1 MKCQFCHNEFSNKQ
15 NLNAHQKKAKYCL
28 KIQGIAIPNKYQCKG
43 CNKTFE
49 VLSNFERHKKS
60 CKHPNMLK
68 HYKEQLGKL
77 KDQIRK
83 SQEDSKAK
91 IALLENTIKELREDK
106 KQLQDR
112 YDKLSLTAVKRPTVS
127 NKTMYVN
134 NLIKNMQPLTL
145 KDIESSVPML
155 TLEHHT
161 QGAEGYAQFALE
173 FPFKDKIV
181 CVDVSRNKIKYK
193 NDEGD
198 IIEDVGFRK
207 MMIKLCKSLK
217 DRSFSLS
224 IQHIDKLSADW
235 SEKEREAY
243 DFMEA
248 AVAISTYAQGR
259 ENEFCSKIIRLIS
272 KGSNS
277 KS

>member
-1 MKCQFCHNEFSNKQ
+1 MR
-15 NLNAHQKKAKYCL
+15 
-28 KIQGIAIPNKYQCKG
+28 
-43 CNKTFE
+43 
-49 VLSNFERHKKS
+49 RHKINCSSKELVIDLKRINKELQEKNIS
-60 CKHPNMLK
+60 LEERCKTLSEQLRQTQQD
-68 HYKEQLGKL
+68 YKE
-77 KDQIRK
+77 
-83 SQEDSKAK
+83 
-91 IALLENTIKELREDK
+91 
-106 KQLQDR
+106 
-112 YDKLSLTAVKRPTVS
+112 LSLTAVKRPTVS
-127 NKTMYVN
+127 NKTMDVN

-155 TLEHHT
+155 TLEHHA

-207 MMIKLCKSLK
+207 MMIKLCKSLR

-259 ENEFCSKIIRLIS
+259 ENEFCSKIIKLIS

-277 KS
+277 KN

>member
-1 MKCQFCHNEFSNKQ
+1 MFKCNYCDKKLSSKSS
-15 NLNAHQKKAKYCL
+15 LKVHQTRAKYCL
-28 KIQGIAIPNKYQCKG
+28 KIQGKEQTNGEFVCPTCGKDFNVKFHLQNHIKVCEKNHPIINKYRED
-43 CNKTFE
+43 NLLLKTE
-49 VLSNFERHKKS
+49 IE
-60 CKHPNMLK
+60 MLK
-68 HYKEQLGKL
+68 
-77 KDQIRK
+77 
-83 SQEDSKAK
+83 
-91 IALLENTIKELREDK
+91 NTIRELRE
-106 KQLQDR
+106 QLEKTQQR

-155 TLEHHT
+155 TLEHHA

-207 MMIKLCKSLK
+207 MMIKLCKSLR

-259 ENEFCSKIIRLIS
+259 ENEFCNKIIKLIS

-277 KS
+277 KN

>member
-1 MKCQFCHNEFSNKQ
+1 MECQFCNNVFSNKQ
-15 NLNAHQKKAKYCL
+15 NLNAHQKRAQYCL
-28 KIQGIAIPNKYQCKG
+28 KIQGKILEREYICDTCGKSFCSTSK
-43 CNKTFE
+43 
-49 VLSNFERHKKS
+49 LRRHKINCSSKELVIDLKRINKELQEKNIS
-60 CKHPNMLK
+60 LEERCKTLS
-68 HYKEQLGKL
+68 EQLR
-77 KDQIRK
+77 QTQA
-83 SQEDSKAK
+83 SYE
-91 IALLENTIKELREDK
+91 
-106 KQLQDR
+106 
-112 YDKLSLTAVKRPTVS
+112 KLSLTAVKRPTVS

-134 NLIKNMQPLTL
+134 NLIKNMQPLTI
-145 KDIESSVPML
+145 KDIESTVPML
-155 TLEHHT
+155 TLEHHA

-207 MMIKLCKSLK
+207 MMIKLCKSLR

-259 ENEFCSKIIRLIS
+259 ENEFCNKIIKLIS
-272 KGSNS
+272 KGSKS
-277 KS
+277 KG

>member
-1 MKCQFCHNEFSNKQ
+1 MECKFCNNVFSNKH
-15 NLNAHQKKAKYCL
+15 NLNYHQKKAKYCL
-28 KIQGIAIPNKYQCKG
+28 EIQGKNTKRYVCDG
-43 CNKTFE
+43 CNKEFVTE
-49 VLSNFERHKKS
+49 LTLRRHKKICS
-60 CKHPNMLK
+60 SAELVKNLK
-68 HYKEQLGKL
+68 ETIKTMKIEY
-77 KDQIRK
+77 DQ
-83 SQEDSKAK
+83 K
-91 IALLENTIKELREDK
+91 ISNLETQVKELREDK
-106 KQLQDR
+106 KQIQAS
-112 YDKLSLTAVKRPTVS
+112 YEKLSLTAVKRPTVS

-134 NLIKNMQPLTL
+134 NLIKNMQPLTIQ
-145 KDIESSVPML
+145 DIESSVPML
-155 TLEHHT
+155 TLEHHA

-207 MMIKLCKSLK
+207 MMIKLCKSLR

-259 ENEFCSKIIRLIS
+259 ENEFCSKIIKLIS

-277 KS
+277 KN